1 MAATITPETDQPET
15 TGSDTETAKPTT
27 LGDRSS
33 SDGAEPLDLVGTLLA
48 A

>member
-15 TGSDTETAKPTT
+15 TGSDTE
-27 LGDRSS
+27 GDGGNGDS
-33 SDGAEPLDLVGTLLA
+33 AEPLDLVGALLA